1 MESSIFK
8 QAAKFLHDRK
18 NAKRWL
24 AVFLCLAVAVT
35 GGTIH
40 MLTSTGEAMTGQD
53 GEKVLIC
60 TETESEGHVHD
71 DSCYEKVKGDLICD
85 SEEEGHEHDDDC
97 YEWEEK
103 LTCGMEAGE
112 GGHTHTDA
120 CYEIRPAEESPA
132 AENTE
137 GSDPEETVTAEE
149 GSAAD
154 GEAGQTEQ
162 TGETKETDE
171 TADASSEET
180 KEPAE
185 EKDDT
190 DQKDAEETDLLEKFV
205 ETDHYKITVQ
215 YEASAK
221 IPEDAELVAEEITPE
236 SDPEHYAHRE
246 AGFKEAVEDEE
257 ATLDFLFNIGF
268 YVDGEEIEP
277 ADKVTVMI
285 QFLDEEGVAVG
296 DPVTM
301 VHFKDDDDPELLE
314 TSDVDEENTTAF
326 ETESFSDYGGSLN
339 RPAKEEETDLPE
351 LKAASSSVSGAAKYL
366 ETSAANDW
374 QIVEGGYEGND
385 KSDYKASADTLRV
398 QKNVIPTDTENEFY
412 AYMSVDVHKDAV
424 PETSE
429 DSASVIL
436 GEVKDTLNEA
446 VTDVKILY
454 ATCGEENAVLGEDH
468 TILWTCRTDALAA
481 PDEDGWHLNAAELV
495 YSFTYIPQVSAGL
508 DETGSVRTDNQDAQ
522 IPVSEDTTLTYET
535 PSQDDTAEKPEIK
548 EQKITSPVIQG
559 LLYGITVQTVDEEGN
574 PVDNDAEETPDAA
587 IVLYDADGSALEDKS
602 ATDGEIYDLQ
612 SGDYLVE
619 VVSETDS
626 GEKESESE
634 RVEVSYTNNA
644 SNLTSTGNYAVYAME
659 RAGGNSSNNTTTV
672 GLSFYVR
679 LNSEIGTSEEKADT
693 NKDKF
698 TFSVANRALKIPSQY
713 VKTSSDEWH
722 PYPYYVMPIGRDKP
736 SSAKAETWDEQI
748 RKLGAAA
755 LSIGTNEDLDDLTGD
770 APGSYQLVTPSNNV
784 TVGSLIQAGGI
795 SSRISTTA
803 FPTDDEVLAQIK
815 GQWNSYRGNIKVTV
829 NNGVSSKEV
838 TVAYEDL
845 STDNFKIIWY
855 VFKHMSD
862 AESYWHIDGIL
873 VPKDKK
879 LTVEK
884 KFPSRE
890 IAEAAGED
898 FYITVE
904 GKYALGSSSGAG
916 VSTKLTLRDEDV
928 VISEDGCTYRW
939 SVKTYCDNNTVTE
952 YNPDASSRSYSWDSA
967 SSKYLVN
974 GKAATESA
982 IIINT
987 TSAGI
992 AGVNPGSAETPTVVR
1007 FENSY
1012 KRKVKFIK
1020 ISDQKEVTPLEGAK
1034 FTITKDG
1041 AEISGTKLSG
1051 PDGVFYEGTLSPG
1064 EYTLTEIQAPAG
1076 HNMLTDPI
1084 YITVSETDTNGA
1096 SISDLQNSPAS
1107 VDQAKSEDGYIVI
1120 RVRNS
1125 AGVTLPETGGSG
1137 TCPYTFGGL
1146 AILAI
1151 GLMYGLK
1158 LRRREER
1165 RYH

>member
-85 SEEEGHEHDDDC
+85 SEEEDHEHDDDC

-120 CYEIRPAEESPA
+120 CYEIRPAEEPPA

-154 GEAGQTEQ
+154 GEAGQTEE

-171 TADASSEET
+171 TDDTSSEET

-185 EKDDT
+185 EKDNT
-190 DQKDAEETDLLEKFV
+190 DQKDAEETDLLEKYV

-339 RPAKEEETDLPE
+339 RPAKEEETDLSE

-429 DSASVIL
+429 NSASVIL

-454 ATCGEENAVLGEDH
+454 ATCGEENAALDEDH

-508 DETGSVRTDNQDAQ
+508 DETGSVRTDNPDAQ
-522 IPVSEDTTLTYET
+522 IPVSADTTLTYEK
-535 PSQDDTAEKPEIK
+535 PSQDDTAEKTEIK
-548 EQKITSPVIQG
+548 ERKITSPVIQG

-587 IVLYDADGSALEDKS
+587 ITLYDADGSALEDKS
-602 ATDGEIYDLQ
+602 ASDGEIYDLQ

-619 VVSETDS
+619 VESTD
-626 GEKESESE
+626 ESEDSAQE
-634 RVEVSYTNNA
+634 PMLLSYTNNSSILTAA
-644 SNLTSTGNYAVYAME
+644 SNGSNNAMATYAND
-659 RAGGNSSNNTTTV
+659 RWGGGDSSNDTTTV

-698 TFSVANRALKIPSQY
+698 TFSVANRALEIPSQY
-713 VKTSSDEWH
+713 VKSNNQ
-722 PYPYYVMPIGRDKP
+722 YYVMAIGRDKP
-736 SSAKAETWDEQI
+736 SSAKAETWDAQI
-748 RKLGAAA
+748 RR
-755 LSIGTNEDLDDLTGD
+755 LSSEVLNIGDNEDIDNT
-770 APGSYQLVTPSNNV
+770 APQNAQSASGSYQLVTPSNNV
-784 TVGSLIQAGGI
+784 SVGSLTQAGGT

-815 GQWNSYRGNIKVTV
+815 NRWSSYGGNIKVTV

-939 SVKTYCDNNTVTE
+939 SVKTYCDDNTVTE

-974 GKAATESA
+974 DEAAAGSA
-982 IIINT
+982 ITINT

-992 AGVNPGSAETPTVVR
+992 AGVNPGSTDTPTVVR
-1007 FENSY
+1007 FENAY
-1012 KRKVKFIK
+1012 KRKVKLIK

-1034 FTITKDG
+1034 FTIETANGD
-1041 AEISGTKLSG
+1041 EISGTEPSRAN
-1051 PDGVFYEGTLSPG
+1051 GVFYEGTLSPG
-1064 EYTLTEIQAPAG
+1064 EYILTETQAPAG
-1076 HNMLTDPI
+1076 HNMLTASI
-1084 YITVSETDTNGA
+1084 HITISETDGV
-1096 SISDLQNSPAS
+1096 SINDSDSPAT
-1107 VDQAKSEDGYIVI
+1107 VDKPEPGDEYLVI

-1137 TCPYTFGGL
+1137 TYPYTFGGL